1 MYQRFVTF
9 EKQHGDREGIEVG
22 RPCLAAQLVASR
34 GCCSSAQH
42 LPWNSAFLPAV
53 LPTTCQGTTLS
64 NDWTMSSV
72 TAAESTKALCR
83 M

>member
-22 RPCLAAQLVASR
+22 RPCLAVQLVASR
-34 GCCSSAQH
+34 SCCKSAQH
-42 LPWNSAFLPAV
+42 LSWSSAFLPAV
-53 LPTTCQGTTLS
+53 LHATCQGSVTS
-64 NDWTMSSV
+64 NDWIMSSV
-72 TAAESTKALCR
+72 SAAESTKALCR